1 MTPEQISTIS
11 ALAALV
17 QSIGNWP
24 IMSILVLVVLGPWCV
39 NAYTSYQQQK
49 RFELAREQSQA
60 QFDAVVQMYKDNVL
74 LVEDYKAMAGGYQN
88 QLVWSTQIVT
98 EAKDIAK
105 NNLHCPLVRKQSRPK
120 DLEG

>member
-1 MTPEQISTIS
+1 MTPDQISTIT

-24 IMSILVLVVLGPWCV
+24 IMSIVLLVVLGPWLV
-39 NAYTSYQQQK
+39 NAYTSYQQQR
-49 RFELAREQSQA
+49 RFELQREQSQQ
-60 QFDAVVQMYKDNVL
+60 QFSAVVKMYENNVTVVEEVKDL
-74 LVEDYKAMAGGYQN
+74 AEGYRD
-88 QLVWSTQIVT
+88 QLIWSTQTVT

-120 DLEG
+120 DVE